1 MDNGTLPLEPLLCT
15 HQLLKKQKTKNKK
28 NTNNKYNFIL
38 KGTLYINELTDKTGV
53 K

>member
-1 MDNGTLPLEPLLCT
+1 MMDNGTLPLEPLLCT
-15 HQLLKKQKTKNKK
+15 HQLLKKQKTKK

-38 KGTLYINELTDKTGV
+38 EGTLYINELTDQTGV